1 MIISEL
7 CKTIFGSSK
16 DDPLGKGAFVSIE
29 KSVDAD
35 ASLFFTVTFIAVV
48 PVLDKVPAI
57 TRDLLLA
64 VKIVVSELL
73 EIATVASEKLFAI
86 YYPPKAIAKGI
97 ELSAAVTVTVS
108 LPPSLVSVKVMFD
121 PAVSLA
127 SNNPAVVSFA
137 DTLTEDDPEAAAAAE
152 LAAAVADVA
161 ALVAEVAA
169 AVADDAAAVADDAAL
184 VACVDAVLADVDAL
198 DACVEAVDAELA
210 AAVAD
215 EAAAVADDAAFVA

>member
-16 DDPLGKGAFVSIE
+16 DDPLGIGAFVNIE

-35 ASLFFTVTFIAVV
+35 ASLFFKVTLIAVP

-64 VKIVVSELL
+64 VKIVVSELF

-97 ELSAAVTVTVS
+97 ELSAAAIVTVS

-127 SNNPAVVSFA
+127 SSNPAVVSFA
-137 DTLTEDDPEAAAAAE
+137 DTFTDADPDAAEAAELAAEVADVAAAAAE
-152 LAAAVADVA
+152 FAAAV
-161 ALVAEVAA
+161 
-169 AVADDAAAVADDAAL
+169 
-184 VACVDAVLADVDAL
+184 
-198 DACVEAVDAELA
+198 
-210 AAVAD
+210 
-215 EAAAVADDAAFVA
+215 

>member
-16 DDPLGKGAFVSIE
+16 DDPLGIGTLVSIE
-29 KSVDAD
+29 KSVDAE
-35 ASLFFTVTFIAVV
+35 ASLFFKVTFIDDP
-48 PVLDKVPAI
+48 PVFDKVPAI

-64 VKIVVSELL
+64 VKIVVSELF

-97 ELSAAVTVTVS
+97 ELSAAAIVTVS

-127 SNNPAVVSFA
+127 SNNPAVVSFD
-137 DTLTEDDPEAAAAAE
+137 DTFTEDDPEAAAAA
-152 LAAAVADVA
+152 
-161 ALVAEVAA
+161 
-169 AVADDAAAVADDAAL
+169 DDAAAS
-184 VACVDAVLADVDAL
+184 C
-198 DACVEAVDAELA
+198 EL
-210 AAVAD
+210 
-215 EAAAVADDAAFVA
+215 

>member
-1 MIISEL
+1 M
-7 CKTIFGSSK
+7 
-16 DDPLGKGAFVSIE
+16 
-29 KSVDAD
+29 
-35 ASLFFTVTFIAVV
+35 
-48 PVLDKVPAI
+48 LDKVPAI

-97 ELSAAVTVTVS
+97 ELSAAAIVTVS

-137 DTLTEDDPEAAAAAE
+137 DTFTEDDPEAAAAADD
-152 LAAAVADVA
+152 AAAVADVA
-161 ALVAEVAA
+161 ALVAEVEAA
-169 AVADDAAAVADDAAL
+169 EAEDAAAVADEE
-184 VACVDAVLADVDAL
+184 AL
-198 DACVEAVDAELA
+198 DA
-210 AAVAD
+210 
-215 EAAAVADDAAFVA
+215 

>member
-16 DDPLGKGAFVSIE
+16 DDPLGIGTLVSIE
-29 KSVDAD
+29 KSVDAE
-35 ASLFFTVTFIAVV
+35 ASLFFKVTFIDDP

-64 VKIVVSELL
+64 VKIVVSELF

-127 SNNPAVVSFA
+127 SNNPAVVSFDVTFTVFAA
-137 DTLTEDDPEAAAAAE
+137 DAAE
-152 LAAAVADVA
+152 LAAAVAE
-161 ALVAEVAA
+161 L
-169 AVADDAAAVADDAAL
+169 AAAVADDAAL
-184 VACVDAVLADVDAL
+184 VADEAAAVAELAAFVADVDAL
-198 DACVEAVDAELA
+198 DA
-210 AAVAD
+210 
-215 EAAAVADDAAFVA
+215 